1 MRSACLIVESLCAI
15 TSAVLPLVML
25 ARLACISRSVSVSR
39 RAFLKQGRKAVPSSK
54 SKGPSTD
61 GKRERSYIGLGTENF
76 Q

>member
-1 MRSACLIVESLCAI
+1 MFSTQTLAMTFLYRLRA
-15 TSAVLPLVML
+15 PLVVEVFRIHVL
-25 ARLACISRSVSVSR
+25 FLVSVSR